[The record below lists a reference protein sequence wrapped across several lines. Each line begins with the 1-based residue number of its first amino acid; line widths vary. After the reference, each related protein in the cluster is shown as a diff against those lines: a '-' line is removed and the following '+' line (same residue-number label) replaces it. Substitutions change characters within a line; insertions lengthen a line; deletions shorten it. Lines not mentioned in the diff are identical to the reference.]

1 MEPLQ
6 IPWTNDDP
14 RLAIL
19 PDPPCLPLQATLLE
33 ALALVRGSLDCAVP
47 GVAGQES
54 LPAPAPLMA
63 DNTGC
68 VLVVEDGTLRGIVTA
83 RDLVRLASGSLD
95 LGSTPLSAVMTTPV
109 LSLRHQELTN
119 IFAAI
124 HLLRRHRIRHL
135 PIVDDAE
142 QPVGVVT
149 ISSLRRLLRQT
160 FFLRFRRVAE
170 VMTTRV
176 VTVEPHQSLQ
186 QAVETIGAHAISCVV
201 VVEGSGSGGSAQ
213 ERGGAGPAEP
223 LRPVGILTEHDVL
236 QLRALGHDFDSLL
249 VEQVMSGPPICVA
262 PEDELGTVQDL
273 MNRRWVGHLVVTD
286 GSGRLAG
293 IVTETD
299 LTDVL
304 DPLDLCGITEI
315 LQKQVQSLR
324 EARDLLLADRRLD
337 LREGFRRGEFRLVYQ
352 PQLHLPSGRVES
364 AEALLRWCSREHGEV
379 PPASFIPLAEQSGF
393 ILELGE
399 WVLETACRQALAW
412 ARSPFGPIQVAVNVS
427 SLQLGQPDFVERTC
441 GTLARLGV
449 DPSLIHL
456 ELTETVLVEHFTS
469 TAEAFRQLQHQ
480 GIRIAIDDF
489 GTGYAS
495 LSYLQHFSFDILK
508 IDRSFISELPRQS
521 RNQAIVTSILRLAEH
536 LHFQLVAE
544 GVETPA
550 ELALLERM
558 GCPIMQGYAVSPPL
572 AEQDW
577 PAFLAGRAG
586 SSTASGA
593 IPMASP

>member
-1 MEPLQ
+1 
-6 IPWTNDDP
+6 
-14 RLAIL
+14 
-19 PDPPCLPLQATLLE
+19 
-33 ALALVRGSLDCAVP
+33 
-47 GVAGQES
+47 
-54 LPAPAPLMA
+54 MA
-63 DNTGC
+63 ENTGC
-68 VLVVEDGTLRGIVTA
+68 VLAVEDGQLRGIITA
-83 RDLVRLASGSLD
+83 RDLVRLASGQLD
-95 LGSTPLSAVMTTPV
+95 LGSTPLAAVMTTPV
-109 LSLRHQELTN
+109 LSLRQQDLTN

-124 HLLRRHRIRHL
+124 HLLRRSRIRHL

-142 QPVGVVT
+142 HPVGLVT

-176 VTVEPHQSLQ
+176 ITVEPHQSLQ
-186 QAVETIGAHAISCVV
+186 QAVETMGAHAISCLV
-201 VVEGSGSGGSAQ
+201 VVEGNGSSGPAQ
-213 ERGGAGPAEP
+213 DRGAADPAEP

-236 QLRALGHDFDSLL
+236 QLRALGHDFSSLQ

-262 PEDELGTVQDL
+262 PEDELGAVQDL

-286 GSGRLAG
+286 AEGRLAG

-315 LQKQVQSLR
+315 LQKQVHSLR
-324 EARDLLLADRRLD
+324 EARDRLLADRRLD
-337 LREGFRRGEFRLVYQ
+337 LKEGFRRGEFRLLYQ
-352 PQLHLPSGRVES
+352 PQLHLPSGRVEG
-364 AEALLRWCSREHGEV
+364 AEALLRWSSPEHGEV
-379 PPASFIPLAEQSGF
+379 PAATFVPLAEQSGF

-399 WVLETACRQALAW
+399 WVLEQACRQALAW
-412 ARSPFGPIQVAVNVS
+412 ARSPFGPIHVAVNVS
-427 SLQLGQPDFVERTC
+427 GLQLDQPDFVDRTC

-456 ELTETVLVEHFTS
+456 ELTETVLVENFS
-469 TAEAFRQLQHQ
+469 NTAEAFRQLQHH

-508 IDRSFISELPRQS
+508 IDGSFISELPRQS
-521 RNQAIVTSILRLAEH
+521 RNQAIVTSIVRLAEH
-536 LHFQLVAE
+536 LNFQLVAE
-544 GVETPA
+544 GVESPA
-550 ELALLERM
+550 EVALLERM
-558 GCPIMQGYAVSPPL
+558 GCPIIQGYAVSPPL
-572 AEQDW
+572 EPEDW

-593 IPMASP
+593 IHMASP

>member
-1 MEPLQ
+1 VESLQ

-19 PDPPCLPLQATLLE
+19 PDPPCLPLHASLLE
-33 ALALVRGSLDCAVP
+33 ALALVRGSLDCVVP
-47 GVAGQES
+47 AAPGQEVS
-54 LPAPAPLMA
+54 TSPTPVMA
-63 DNTGC
+63 ENTGC
-68 VLVVEDGTLRGIVTA
+68 VLVVEDGRLRGIVTA
-83 RDLVRLASGSLD
+83 RDLVRLASGQLD
-95 LGSTPLSAVMTTPV
+95 LGSTPLAAVMTTPV
-109 LSLRHQELTN
+109 LSLRQQELTN

-142 QPVGVVT
+142 QPMGLVT

-176 VTVEPHQSLQ
+176 ITVEPHQSLQ
-186 QAVETIGAHAISCVV
+186 QAVETMGAHAISCLV
-201 VVEGSGSGGSAQ
+201 VVEGSGSSGAAQ
-213 ERGGAGPAEP
+213 DRGGAQQVEP
-223 LRPVGILTEHDVL
+223 MRPVGILTEHDVL
-236 QLRALGHDFDSLL
+236 QLRALGHDFSSLQ

-262 PEDELGTVQDL
+262 PEDELGAVQDL
-273 MNRRWVGHLVVTD
+273 MNRRWVGHVVVTD
-286 GSGRLAG
+286 SSGRLAG

-315 LQKQVQSLR
+315 LQKQVHSLR
-324 EARDLLLADRRLD
+324 EARDRLLADRRLD
-337 LREGFRRGEFRLVYQ
+337 LGEGFRRGEFRLVYQ
-352 PQLHLPSGRVES
+352 PQLHLTSARVGS
-364 AEALLRWCSREHGEV
+364 AEALLRWCSPEHCEV
-379 PPASFIPLAEQSGF
+379 PAATFVPLAEQSGF

-399 WVLETACRQALAW
+399 WVLEQACRQALAW
-412 ARSPFGPIQVAVNVS
+412 ARSPYGPIHMAVNVS
-427 SLQLGQPDFVERTC
+427 GLQLDQSDFVERTC

-456 ELTETVLVEHFTS
+456 ELTETVLVENFS
-469 TAEAFRQLQHQ
+469 NTAEAFRQLQHH

-508 IDRSFISELPRQS
+508 IDGSFISELPRQS
-521 RNQAIVTSILRLAEH
+521 RNQAIVTSIVRLAEH
-536 LHFQLVAE
+536 LSFQLVAE

-558 GCPIMQGYAVSPPL
+558 GCPIIQGYAVSPPL
-572 AEQDW
+572 EPEDW

-593 IPMASP
+593 IHMASP